1 MPTPELNATL
11 VKRED
16 LNEYLMIFQARF
28 DDGPVPEFRPGQF
41 AMIGLP
47 PDPNRV
53 VLGKDGK
60 PKKQPALVRRAYS
73 IASAGNNPDHL
84 EFFVILVEDGE
95 LTPVMWRLQEN
106 SRLWID
112 KKIRGDFTLDDVPGG
127 KDLLFIAT
135 GTGLA
140 PFLSMLRT
148 FNPDR
153 WRRVALIHGVRVS
166 PDLGYRSMLEQFAKD
181 HPWFRYI
188 PSVTR
193 EPEDSP
199 YDGPRGRV
207 PLLLT
212 PDRFESLAGFPLDPN
227 DAHVFLC
234 GNPAM
239 ITDVEAHLIKGG
251 FAPHSRSRPDGNI
264 HYERYW

>member
-1 MPTPELNATL
+1 MPAPEFNATIIS
-11 VKRED
+11 RENLTD
-16 LNEYLMIFQARF
+16 YLMIFRTRF
-28 DDGPVPEFRPGQF
+28 DDGPGPEFKPGQF

-60 PKKQPALVRRAYS
+60 PKKRPALVRRAYS
-73 IASAGNNPDHL
+73 IASAGNNPDYL
-84 EFFVILVEDGE
+84 EFFVILVEEGE
-95 LTPVMWRLQEN
+95 LTPSLWRLGDAG
-106 SRLWID
+106 RMWID
-112 KKIRGDFTLDDVPGG
+112 RKIRGDFTLDDVPPG

-135 GTGLA
+135 GTGIA
-140 PFLSMLRT
+140 PFLSMIRT
-148 FNPDR
+148 FTPDR
-153 WRRVALIHGVRVS
+153 WRRVALVHGVRVS
-166 PDLGYRSMLEQFAKD
+166 VDLGYRAELERFAAA

-188 PSVTR
+188 PTVTR

-199 YDGPRGRV
+199 YAGPRGRV
-207 PLLLT
+207 PLLLA
-212 PDRFESLAGFPLDPN
+212 PDRFESLAGFPLDPS

-239 ITDVEAHLIKGG
+239 ITDVEVDLIKGG
-251 FAPHSRSRPDGNI
+251 FTPHSRSRPDGNI